1 MSRAIP
7 QLVSAALNP
16 NAGLSYLYSLIN
28 LNRGRCQECFN
39 RGSLVADYNLQQ
51 WLFYF
56 QLLSKGNRPCACAK
70 GRVCP
75 SPLEMAFLLS
85 ALAVLGACVTKNDLT
100 L

>member
-16 NAGLSYLYSLIN
+16 NAGLSYLYSLI
-28 LNRGRCQECFN
+28 RRQECFN
-39 RGSLVADYNLQQ
+39 RGSLVEDYNLQQ
-51 WLFYF
+51 CLFYF